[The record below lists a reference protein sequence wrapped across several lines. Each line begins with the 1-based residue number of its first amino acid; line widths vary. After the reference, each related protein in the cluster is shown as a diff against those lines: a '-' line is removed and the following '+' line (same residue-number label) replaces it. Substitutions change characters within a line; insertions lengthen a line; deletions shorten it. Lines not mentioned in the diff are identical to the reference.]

1 MNSLIAEKIK
11 VADFL
16 EMDVEPGFIYEL
28 INGEVEILSPSTM
41 KHDRGDKMK
50 IYRQHQ
56 VREYWIV
63 DPKNQ
68 SIEVYQHQNNDY
80 DLVSFAVEEG
90 EITSPVLEGFSLNV
104 KELFGS

>member
-1 MNSLIAEKIK
+1 MSKAREEIITDNG
-11 VADFL
+11 
-16 EMDVEPGFIYEL
+16 VEGPPDLVI
-28 INGEVEILSPSTM
+28 EILSPSTM

-50 IYRQHQ
+50 IYREHQ

-68 SIEVYQHQNNDY
+68 PIEGYQHQNNDY

-90 EITSPVLEGFSLNV
+90 EIVSSVLEGFSLDV
-104 KELFGS
+104 RSVFS